1 LGPAVHHRPKKKNGA
16 RTAVI
21 AAIVFGPGQKMHPIF
36 ATDSCFQSG
45 PADRAMFVKCDF
57 FHFLF
62 LSPLFD
68 PAGTFVTRIRKVR
81 LGILP
86 LFGVRFKVR
95 PVGKSAAERSDLPD
109 GYRIAQV

>member
-1 LGPAVHHRPKKKNGA
+1 M

-21 AAIVFGPGQKMHPIF
+21 AVIMFGPRYETHPIF

-45 PADRAMFVKCDF
+45 PADRAMSVKSDF

-81 LGILP
+81 LGILSF
-86 LFGVRFKVR
+86 FGVHFKVR
-95 PVGKSAAERSDLPD
+95 PVGKSVAERSDMPD
-109 GYRIAQV
+109 GYRTMQL